1 MPVRSNAREF
11 GNIMKNIAKQAKA
24 KTKENVKLACYE
36 MVAEAKRCTPPHEGE
51 ERGRNTVTG
60 NMARHWDS
68 SYTIKDNDSIK
79 VRLFNN
85 VQYASYVENG
95 HRMKKHFVPWLYID
109 GTGTIARHQ
118 PAEANKRSKA
128 LSWLF
133 NIFFKQKR
141 PDPGEPLFGLVVGT
155 KTKYVQPEHIVEK
168 AKKRF
173 FEAYYALQTENI
185 NQTNDELERLGG

>member
-1 MPVRSNAREF
+1 MPVRSNAKEF
-11 GNIMKNIAKQAKA
+11 VNLMKNIAKQAKA
-24 KTKENVKLACYE
+24 KTKENVKFACYE

-68 SYTIKDNDSIK
+68 SYTIENNDSIK

-95 HRMKKHFVPWLYID
+95 HRMKEHFVPWLYIN

-118 PAEANKRSKA
+118 P
-128 LSWLF
+128 L
-133 NIFFKQKR
+133 
-141 PDPGEPLFGLVVGT
+141 PGEPLFGLFVGT

-173 FEAYYALQTENI
+173 FEAYYALQTRNI
-185 NQTNDELERLGG
+185 NQINDKLEQLGN

>member
-1 MPVRSNAREF
+1 MGLIVRAIKKVGKELEHIQKAHNAQTQ
-11 GNIMKNIAKQAKA
+11 KN
-24 KTKENVKLACYE
+24 VRLACYE
-36 MVAEAKRCTPPHEGE
+36 MVAEAKRWTPPHEGE
-51 ERGRNTVTG
+51 ERGKNTVTG

-68 SYTIKDNDSIK
+68 SFRVTLADIK
-79 VRLFNN
+79 VTLYNN

-118 PAEANKRSKA
+118 PAASNKRNKA

-133 NIFFKQKR
+133 NIFFKRKK

-155 KTKYVQPEHIVEK
+155 KTKYVKPEHIVEK

-173 FEAYYALQTENI
+173 FEAYYALESQSSSRREV
-185 NQTNDELERLGG
+185 